1 MKKDRIPFRIPIAL
15 LGLVLL
21 LSGCDDSDKTIAKP
35 SVIQKKLAVQA
46 GRSQPPPP
54 VAVAVPPQPEGPAPE
69 TKPALSDVKPQMPSA
84 PAPER
89 TSPPK
94 PPPAAIDAQPQPEA
108 PTPDTTPSL
117 AEVKPQEPPAPV
129 PKSPPPTGT
138 AAGPATSTTV
148 QPAVVG
154 MVTQAALPP
163 EGGKTASPGTA
174 VTDAQVAGLLNIKA
188 PVPYSAKG
196 KVDPFEPLLR
206 DETTSNVVQL
216 KAKKRTPNTPL
227 ESIDIGQLKLVAII
241 GAAKGNLAMVQ
252 ESSGKGYLIRP
263 GTLIGTNSGKVVS
276 IEANKVLFEE
286 EYEDTHGKTITQK
299 KEIILP
305 KPPGEM

>member
-1 MKKDRIPFRIPIAL
+1 MKKDRIPFRIPIVL

-35 SVIQKKLAVQA
+35 SVVQKKLAVQA
-46 GRSQPPPP
+46 ERSQPPPQ
-54 VAVAVPPQPEGPAPE
+54 VAVAVPPQPEAPAPE
-69 TKPALSDVKPQMPSA
+69 TKPSLADVKPQVPPA

-94 PPPAAIDAQPQPEA
+94 PPPVAIDAQPQPEA

-117 AEVKPQEPPAPV
+117 AEVKPQVPPAPV
-129 PKSPPPTGT
+129 PETTSVPKPPPPTGT

-148 QPAVVG
+148 QPAVAG

-163 EGGKTASPGTA
+163 EGGKTASPATA
-174 VTDAQVAGLLNIKA
+174 VTDAQVAALLNIKA
-188 PVPYSAKG
+188 PEPYSAKG

-216 KAKKRTPNTPL
+216 KPKKRTPNTPL

-241 GAAKGNLAMVQ
+241 GAAKRQSRN
-252 ESSGKGYLIRP
+252 
-263 GTLIGTNSGKVVS
+263 GTGIVRKRLPYKARHIDW
-276 IEANKVLFEE
+276 NKLRQGCKHRGQQGSFR
-286 EYEDTHGKTITQK
+286 GRI
-299 KEIILP
+299 
-305 KPPGEM
+305 

>member
-1 MKKDRIPFRIPIAL
+1 M
-15 LGLVLL
+15 GLVLL
-21 LSGCDDSDKTIAKP
+21 LSGCDDSDQTIAKP

-46 GRSQPPPP
+46 ERSQPPPP
-54 VAVAVPPQPEGPAPE
+54 VAVAVPPQPEVPAPE
-69 TKPALSDVKPQMPSA
+69 TKPARADVKPQVPPA

-94 PPPAAIDAQPQPEA
+94 PPPVAIDAQPQPVA
-108 PTPDTTPSL
+108 PIPDTTPSL
-117 AEVKPQEPPAPV
+117 AEVKPQEHPAPV
-129 PKSPPPTGT
+129 PPPPTGT

-148 QPAVVG
+148 QPAVAG

-163 EGGKTASPGTA
+163 EGGKTASPGTV
-174 VTDAQVAGLLNIKA
+174 VTDAQVAALLNIKA
-188 PVPYSAKG
+188 PEPYSAKG

-216 KAKKRTPNTPL
+216 KAKKRTPHTPL

>member
-1 MKKDRIPFRIPIAL
+1 M
-15 LGLVLL
+15 GLVLL
-21 LSGCDDSDKTIAKP
+21 LSGCDDSDQTIAKP

-46 GRSQPPPP
+46 ERSQPPPP
-54 VAVAVPPQPEGPAPE
+54 VAVAVPPQPEVPAPE
-69 TKPALSDVKPQMPSA
+69 TKPARADVKPQVPPA

-94 PPPAAIDAQPQPEA
+94 PPPVAIDAQPQPEA
-108 PTPDTTPSL
+108 PAPDTTPSL
-117 AEVKPQEPPAPV
+117 ADVKPQVPPPLHDFRAEAAA
-129 PKSPPPTGT
+129 PTGT

-148 QPAVVG
+148 QPAVAG

-163 EGGKTASPGTA
+163 EGGKTASPATA
-174 VTDAQVAGLLNIKA
+174 VTDAQVAALLNIKA
-188 PVPYSAKG
+188 PEPYSAKG

-216 KAKKRTPNTPL
+216 KPKKRTPNTPL